1 MQSIENLYGI
11 IWYLYQFLFFSLS
24 FQVQEDAESDTTG
37 ERNMLPVVSIVGPR
51 VHIPY

>member
-1 MQSIENLYGI
+1 MVFVSI
-11 IWYLYQFLFFSLS
+11 LFFFLS

-37 ERNMLPVVSIVGPR
+37 EHNMLPVVSIVGPR